1 MSRRSGL
8 YSSAGISRSILSHN
22 QLFSI
27 HFISFINS
35 PKANNVREEHMAP
48 GAVTQSVKLPAG
60 HVRHAVAPVDEYLE
74 SSAQSSHSFC
84 PAELYLPI

>member
-1 MSRRSGL
+1 MTQVRFIFVCEVQPVNSF
-8 YSSAGISRSILSHN
+8 HN

-84 PAELYLPI
+84 PAELYLPA